1 MPTGHIPI
9 LQIKTKDGRWL
20 PVNAIGGQVA
30 SKVLYNNAYPTVEQA
45 LDYLFENGTGGGGGG
60 TGGASTAANVS
71 YTNTQLPNVKNV
83 KTALDELV
91 PNSHSHD
98 NKSVLDKFAETDG
111 KPTYDGKVLGEGG
124 GASDF
129 IIKMTVED
137 GADGNFTVTSCDATV
152 EQIDAAVAAEKRVVV
167 IASYSDNIVELPMLQ
182 GVQGNSYYFGTFFSG
197 QVISSSVYKGS
208 EGGSHW
214 DFTAALIYASNVEY
228 SNDVLPSISTVE
240 EALDELV
247 PKSHSHA
254 NKDTLDKLSDSNGVL
269 KYNNSFIMPQ
279 KISEGTNI
287 TLADNTEYRLTDV
300 TTLNLSY
307 PTGEFECWMRLSC
320 AASDKVTV
328 TLPAGTKYIGAAPD
342 FKNGETWELSFKDKV
357 LIAQKVGDGSMTPIE
372 TVEDGT
378 EVSY

>member
-1 MPTGHIPI
+1 MSNNVPVLMLRGA
-9 LQIKTKDGRWL
+9 DGKFF
-20 PVNAIGGQVA
+20 PVAGI
-30 SKVLYNNAYPTVEQA
+30 
-45 LDYLFENGTGGGGGG
+45 TGGGSGG
-60 TGGASTAANVS
+60 TGGASTAEKVS

-182 GVQGNSYYFGTFFSG
+182 GVQGDSYYFGTFFSG
-197 QVISSSVYKGS
+197 QVISSSVYKSS
-208 EGGSHW
+208 EGGSQW
-214 DFTAALIYASNVEY
+214 DFLTNLIYASNVEY

-240 EALDELV
+240 EALNELV
-247 PKSHSHA
+247 PKFHSHA
-254 NKDTLDKLSDSNGVL
+254 NKDTLDKLSDSNGAL

-279 KISEGTNI
+279 KVSEGTNI

-307 PTGEFECWMRLSC
+307 PTGDFECWMRLSC

-357 LIAQKVGDGSMTPIE
+357 LVAQKVGDGSMTPIE